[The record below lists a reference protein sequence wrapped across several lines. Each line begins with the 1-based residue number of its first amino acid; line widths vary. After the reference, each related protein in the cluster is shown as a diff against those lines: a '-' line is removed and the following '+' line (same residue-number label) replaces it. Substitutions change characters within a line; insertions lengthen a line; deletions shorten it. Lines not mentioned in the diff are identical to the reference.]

1 VSDPRSPS
9 GWRAG
14 RRLASFR
21 PGYYF
26 GGGLVWVAWF
36 IVPLATGLIL
46 KALFDR
52 ISGER
57 PLDVG
62 AALWLCVALV
72 AVEAVRGGLIWL
84 MLNVWP
90 YWWNSMSTLIRTN
103 VLRSIL
109 TAPGPASTRL
119 PASSGEAVSRF
130 RDDVEDLVLMTDIGI
145 DVAASSVFAVAAL
158 AIMWSIDPAIT
169 LVLVLPLLAAIVA
182 TRALSNVIKRWH
194 TEARTLG
201 AEVTAFVGD
210 MFAGV
215 LAVKTSGAEAAAL
228 ERLRHHNRV
237 RRHAAVRDRLAL
249 DMLDTVTGSTVEI
262 STGLVLLLAAPAMS
276 RGEFTVGDLALFTSY
291 VGWLTVFPRL
301 VGRGLYRLRQGGVAA
316 GRLGR
321 LMTEDETPD
330 DVFAHRTLW
339 LRSAPPPAPPPPAL
353 DEPLHRLDV
362 AGLACRH
369 TDSERGIKG
378 IDLRLEAGSFTVVTG
393 AVGAGKTT
401 LVRALL
407 GLLPRES
414 GTIAWNGEPVE
425 DPGSFL
431 VPPRAA
437 YAGQLPRLFSATLE
451 ENLRLGWPAG
461 ADNLATALHLAALD
475 RDVAAMPQGL
485 DTIVGP
491 RGVRLSGGQ
500 VQRATAARAL
510 IRTPE
515 LLVVDDLSSA
525 LDVET
530 ETLLWNRL
538 ADAAG
543 NGRGP
548 GAVLVVSHRK
558 AALERA
564 DQVLVLDQG
573 RMVGCGPLDELL
585 ATCAE
590 MQRLWAE
597 ELVVEAEEELS
608 A

>member
-36 IVPLATGLIL
+36 AVPLATGLIL

-52 ISGER
+52 VSGEQ

-90 YWWNSMSTLIRTN
+90 YWWNSISTLIRTN

-119 PASSGEAVSRF
+119 PSSSGEAVSRF
-130 RDDVEDLVLMTDIGI
+130 RDDVEDLVLMTDIGV
-145 DVAASSVFAVAAL
+145 DVAASSVFAAAAL

-262 STGLVLLLAAPAMS
+262 STGLVLLVAAPAMS

-321 LMTEDETPD
+321 LMTADETPD
-330 DVFAHRTLW
+330 DVFTHRTLW
-339 LRSAPPPAPPPPAL
+339 LRSAPPAAPPPLAL

-369 TDSERGIKG
+369 TDSERGIEG

-407 GLLPRES
+407 GLVPRAS
-414 GTIAWNGEPVE
+414 GTIAWNGQPVE

-461 ADNLATALHLAALD
+461 ADDLAAALHLAALD

-530 ETLLWNRL
+530 ETLLWSRL

-543 NGRGP
+543 NGHGP
-548 GAVLVVSHRK
+548 NTVLVVSHRK